1 MAKKKIL
8 ESLNQPAALFVM
20 PNQKFDEVKIEVAG
34 LEKAFDLFFN
44 GPSKN
49 KVEEADK
56 ASSGIK
62 LGRGMLKFAKLLIK
76 KIIIKIT
83 KKMRRNGA
91 AHFCVILT

>member
-20 PNQKFDEVKIEVAG
+20 PDQKFDEVKIEVTG

-44 GPSKN
+44 GPSKD
-49 KVEEADK
+49 KAGESDK

-76 KIIIKIT
+76 KLLYKLR
-83 KKMRRNGA
+83 KR
-91 AHFCVILT
+91 CVVMEQRIFV